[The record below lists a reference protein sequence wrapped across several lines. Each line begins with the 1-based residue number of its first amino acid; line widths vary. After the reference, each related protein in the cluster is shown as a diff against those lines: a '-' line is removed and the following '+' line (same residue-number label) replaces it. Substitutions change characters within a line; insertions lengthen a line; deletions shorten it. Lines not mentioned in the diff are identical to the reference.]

1 MPEMAAIENTY
12 VEPTYGNWRRPRK
25 AGIGTLGG
33 LATAG
38 LFIGLIVTVICF
50 FVGGWAA
57 GLVALLVLGM
67 ALAVV
72 SVTDKHN
79 KSIGERAFARLAFRS
94 ARRKKTNIYRSGP
107 LGLTPW
113 GEYQLPG
120 IAAGSKLYEFADS
133 YGRPFALIHLPST
146 AHYTVVFGTQPDGA
160 SLVDPEQIDAWVAN
174 WGGWLASLGNEP
186 AVVAAS
192 VTVETAPDSGARLR
206 REVESNIHE
215 DAPAIAK
222 AMLREALETYPQ
234 GSATIRAWVAL
245 TFSAAARAGGKR
257 RTADEIARDLASRLP
272 GLTERLEST
281 GAGACAPLNA
291 QELCEV
297 VRVAYDPAAARLIDE
312 AHYQGTPVDL
322 GWGEVGPSAH
332 QAGWDSYRH
341 DSGHSVSWTM
351 TGAPRGHVLASV
363 LARLVAPHGEIARK
377 RVTLLY
383 RPIESGRAAA
393 IVESDQTNALTRA
406 SSTSRPT
413 ARALV
418 DARAATATAAEEAK
432 GAGLVNFGMVV
443 TATVLSSSALDDA
456 VAVVEGNLGPSARL
470 LLRRVYGS
478 QDSAFAASLPLGL
491 VLPKHLKVP
500 EEIREAM

>member
-1 MPEMAAIENTY
+1 MPGLVGCAAQELH
-12 VEPTYGNWRRPRK
+12 VVVPV
-25 AGIGTLGG
+25 
-33 LATAG
+33 ATAG

-79 KSIGERAFARLAFRS
+79 KSVGERAFARLAFRS
-94 ARRKKTNIYRSGP
+94 ARRKKANLYRSGP

-174 WGGWLASLGNEP
+174 WGGWLASLSNEP

-234 GSATIRAWVAL
+234 GSATIRAWVTL

-322 GWGEVGPSAH
+322 TWGEVGPSAH
-332 QAGWDSYRH
+332 QAGWDRYRH

-432 GAGLVNFGMVV
+432 GAGLVNFGLVV

-470 LLRRVYGS
+470 LMRRVYGS

>member
-1 MPEMAAIENTY
+1 
-12 VEPTYGNWRRPRK
+12 
-25 AGIGTLGG
+25 
-33 LATAG
+33 
-38 LFIGLIVTVICF
+38 
-50 FVGGWAA
+50 
-57 GLVALLVLGM
+57 
-67 ALAVV
+67 
-72 SVTDKHN
+72 
-79 KSIGERAFARLAFRS
+79 
-94 ARRKKTNIYRSGP
+94 
-107 LGLTPW
+107 
-113 GEYQLPG
+113 
-120 IAAGSKLYEFADS
+120 
-133 YGRPFALIHLPST
+133 LIHLPST

-174 WGGWLASLGNEP
+174 WGGWLASLSNEP
-186 AVVAAS
+186 AVVATS

-206 REVESNIHE
+206 REVESNIHD

-257 RTADEIARDLASRLP
+257 RTAEEIARDLASRLP
-272 GLTERLEST
+272 SLTERLEST

-297 VRVAYDPAAARLIDE
+297 VRVAYDPASARLIDE
-312 AHYQGTPVDL
+312 AHYQGTPVELSWSD
-322 GWGEVGPSAH
+322 VGPSAH
-332 QAGWDSYRH
+332 QADWDGYRH
-341 DSGHSVSWTM
+341 DSGHSVSWSM
-351 TGAPRGHVLASV
+351 TGAPRGHILASA

-383 RPIESGRAAA
+383 RPIEAGRAAA

-406 SSTSRPT
+406 SSTNRPT

-418 DARAATATAAEEAK
+418 DARAAQATAAEEAK

-443 TATVLSSSALDDA
+443 TATVLSSRDLDDA

-470 LLRRVYGS
+470 LLRRAYGS

>member
-1 MPEMAAIENTY
+1 MAAVENAY
-12 VEPTYGNWRRPRK
+12 REPTYGNWRRPRK

-38 LFIGLIVTVICF
+38 LFVGLIITVICF

-57 GLVALLVLGM
+57 GLTALVVLGLLL
-67 ALAVV
+67 ALV
-72 SVTDKHN
+72 SVTDKHS
-79 KSIGERAFARLAFRS
+79 KSVGERAFARLAFRA
-94 ARRKKTNIYRSGP
+94 ARQKKANIYRSGP

-113 GEYQLPG
+113 GEFQLPG
-120 IAAGSKLYEFADS
+120 IAAGSRLHEFHDS

-160 SLVDPEQIDAWVAN
+160 SLVDPEQVDAWVAN
-174 WGGWLASLGNEP
+174 WGGWLASLSNEP
-186 AVVAAS
+186 AVVGAS

-215 DAPAIAK
+215 DAPDIAK
-222 AMLREALETYPQ
+222 AMLREALQTYPQ

-245 TFSAAARAGGKR
+245 TFSAAARPGGKR
-257 RTADEIARDLASRLP
+257 RTVEETARDLASRLP

-281 GAGACAPLNA
+281 GAGACAPLDA

-322 GWGEVGPSAH
+322 SWGEVGPTAH

-363 LARLVAPHGEIARK
+363 LGRLVAPHGDRPQARHAAVPAH
-377 RVTLLY
+377 RGRPRRGHRRIRPDQCAHAGLLDH
-383 RPIESGRAAA
+383 PAHGAG
-393 IVESDQTNALTRA
+393 
-406 SSTSRPT
+406 
-413 ARALV
+413 LV
-418 DARAATATAAEEAK
+418 DARAAQATAAEEAK

-443 TATVLSSSALDDA
+443 TATVLSP
-456 VAVVEGNLGPSARL
+456 GP
-470 LLRRVYGS
+470 G
-478 QDSAFAASLPLGL
+478 
-491 VLPKHLKVP
+491 
-500 EEIREAM
+500 